1 MVTPTTPILWTL
13 QTSSVSFDSQLER
26 PPQHR
31 RVCSLFHIIEA
42 DFYLIEYW
50 GSDILEKYLNS
61 LVLLNSAVTKLSTR
75 PEQIS
80 CIDASRLSNDSKI
93 LTNVAFWGVSQSNI
107 STFSLAFGPLVQ
119 RRK

>member
-1 MVTPTTPILWTL
+1 MVTPTIPFFWTL

-26 PPQHR
+26 LLQHR
-31 RVCSLFHIIEA
+31 RVSSRFHIIEA

-50 GSDILEKYLNS
+50 GSDILEKYMSS
-61 LVLLNSAVTKLSTR
+61 LVLLNPAVTKLGTR

-80 CIDASRLSNDSKI
+80 CIDASRLSNNSKV
-93 LTNVAFWGVSQSNI
+93 LTNVAFWGVFQSNI
-107 STFSLAFGPLVQ
+107 STSSLAFGPLAQ